1 LTVLFK
7 QFLQLTD
14 CQGSGSKTTFGKTS
28 GSVMKTRYGPLL
40 TATLAGLSFLLVD
53 AVMDHYF
60 FYGGSLWD
68 AIFLKVPTPEL
79 AMRALGFLSFVGVG
93 ALMTRISAKQREAE
107 SILRESEA
115 KYRALVEDAGDGIAL
130 LDVEGNLVEVNKRA
144 EGFLGY
150 RADELEKRH
159 FTELLPVE
167 EHERATASF
176 EKTLR
181 QGSSSL
187 SDVAVLRK
195 DGQMVPVDVSASVID
210 VLGRKTIQAIFR
222 DVSERKRMEQVLAD
236 RLRLEALRADVGVA
250 LGRGDTLP
258 TLLQP
263 CAEALVRHVGAAF
276 ARIWTLNEAEEILEL
291 QASAGMY
298 TRLDGSRSRV
308 PVGQGKIGIIARD
321 RRPMLTNS
329 VIGDPQFVD
338 QEWARREGLVA
349 FTGHPMILGDELLGV
364 MAFFARQPLGEIT
377 GKALASVADQI
388 AMGIRRHRVEQ
399 AQRQS
404 EERLRFLSSEL
415 LSAQE
420 RERRQIARELHD
432 GIGQSLGSLK
442 VRVEAILKQASRGEG
457 RVDLQL
463 TENLIPV
470 VRGAMEEVRN
480 ISMGL
485 RPAIIDSL
493 GLVATASWFCREF
506 EASHPGIGIE
516 QEIEVTEEE
525 IPERL
530 KIVIYRILQEA
541 FNNSARH
548 SKADRLRV
556 SLRREAG
563 RLSLLVRDNGRGFD
577 TAILSSVQLGGS
589 GFGLVSMRE
598 RAELSGGSFSVESW
612 PDKGTT
618 VQASWPASS

>member
-7 QFLQLTD
+7 QFLQPWG
-14 CQGSGSKTTFGKTS
+14 CQGSGSKTRLGKIS
-28 GSVMKTRYGPLL
+28 GSVMNTRYGPLF
-40 TATLAGLSFLLVD
+40 TATLAGFSFLLVD

-68 AIFLKVPTPEL
+68 AIFLKVPTPKL
-79 AMRALGFLSFVGVG
+79 AMRTLGLLFFVGVG
-93 ALMTRISAKQREAE
+93 ALMTRIAAKQRRAE

-115 KYRALVEDAGDGIAL
+115 KYRTLVKDAGDGIAL
-130 LDVEGNLVEVNKRA
+130 LDVEGTLVEVNKRA
-144 EGFLGY
+144 EDLLGY
-150 RADELEKRH
+150 HGDELKKRH
-159 FTELLPVE
+159 FTELLPTE

-187 SDVAVLRK
+187 SDVTVLRK
-195 DGQMVPVDVSASVID
+195 DGRMVPVDVSASVIEL
-210 VLGRKTIQAIFR
+210 LGIKTIQAIFR
-222 DVSERKRMEQVLAD
+222 DVSERRRMAQVLAD

-250 LGRGDTLP
+250 LGRGESLRTM
-258 TLLQP
+258 LQP

-276 ARIWTLNEAEEILEL
+276 ARIWTLNEGEETLEL
-291 QASAGMY
+291 QASVGMY

-321 RRPMLTNS
+321 RRPILTNS
-329 VIGDPQFVD
+329 VIGDPQFLD

-349 FTGHPMILGDELLGV
+349 FAGHPMILGDEVLGV
-364 MAFFARQPLGEIT
+364 MAFFAREPLAEIT

-420 RERRQIARELHD
+420 TERRRIARELHD
-432 GIGQSLGSLK
+432 GVGQSLGSLK
-442 VRVEAILKQASRGEG
+442 VRVETILKQASRAED

-463 TENLIPV
+463 MENLIPV

-485 RPAIIDSL
+485 RPSLIDSL
-493 GLVATASWFCREF
+493 GLVATVSWFCREF
-506 EASHPGIGIE
+506 EASHPGIALE
-516 QEIEVTEEE
+516 QAIEVTEAE

-541 FNNSARH
+541 FNNSAKH
-548 SKADRLRV
+548 SAASRLRV
-556 SLRREAG
+556 SLSSEAG
-563 RLSLLVRDNGRGFD
+563 RLTLLVRDNGRGFD
-577 TAILSSVQLGGS
+577 MAILSSPQTSGA

-598 RAELSGGSFSVESW
+598 RAELSGGSFSVESR